1 MVILL
6 GLLLAAAVYDL
17 REGRIPNRLILA
29 GVLLGMLRIAVCRM
43 AFPPYLIGILIPI
56 LFLFPFFSIGALGAG
71 DIKLISMIGFFLS
84 PKEVAFSI
92 LLAFAMAAAAGVA
105 GYLKDGILIPGL
117 YRFWIYIESCLAEG
131 IILPY
136 PGEKGRHRIHLA
148 PFIFIG
154 TAIIVGGDIG

>member
-29 GVLLGMLRIAVCRM
+29 GVFLGMLRIAVCRM

-56 LFLFPFFSIGALGAG
+56 LFLFPFFSIGTLGAG

-84 PKEVAFSI
+84 PKEVAFSM
-92 LLAFAMAAAAGVA
+92 LLAFAMAAAAGAA
-105 GYLKDGILIPGL
+105 GYLRKGILIPGL
-117 YRFWIYIESCLAEG
+117 YRLWTYMASCLAEG

-136 PGEKGRHRIHLA
+136 PEENGRNRIHLA